1 MNTKLLINF
10 FRNKSNGIDTDVKD
24 FEKYF
29 DSICY
34 EYHKNIG
41 MLSNDLYECEDE
53 YSEVEI
59 MKELKDRAM
68 DEVIILQNLVEFLI
82 ESNKKKDSRIEAILS
97 SKEKIYIE
105 ETI

>member
-1 MNTKLLINF
+1 MSTKLLINF
-10 FRNKSNGIDTDVKD
+10 FRNKSNGIDTDIKD

-34 EYHKNIG
+34 EYHKNIE
-41 MLSNDLYECEDE
+41 MLINDLDKYEDE
-53 YSEVEI
+53 EIRVEI
-59 MKELKDRAM
+59 IKELQNRAM

-97 SKEKIYIE
+97 SKENVYIQE
-105 ETI
+105 FI